1 MIRALFFMN
10 LNLSDCP
17 WAQPSEGA
25 HAVPMKRSK
34 EGTVTTRSL
43 RRAHEKEQEGHS
55 CRLESVLCPRK
66 RARRAQ
72 LSPGVRAVP
81 TKKSKKGT
89 VVTGRLRCA
98 HKSKSRGYSPRR
110 ESDLCP

>member
-72 LSPGVRAVP
+72 LSPGAYVVP
-81 TKKSKKGT
+81 IKASQEGT
-89 VVTGRLRCA
+89 VPVGNPICA
-98 HKSKSRGYSPRR
+98 HEKNKGLHFRKNMV
-110 ESDLCP
+110 